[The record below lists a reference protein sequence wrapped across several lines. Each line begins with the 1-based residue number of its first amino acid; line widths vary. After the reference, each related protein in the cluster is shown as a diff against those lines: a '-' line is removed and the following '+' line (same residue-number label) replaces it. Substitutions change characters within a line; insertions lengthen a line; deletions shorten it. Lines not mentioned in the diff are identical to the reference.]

1 MAMQETTIVSATE
14 RTEAWSGE
22 TLPRW
27 PENTI
32 RNLLGTSLV
41 TDATR
46 AALHERLERSAVE
59 EPRSLSPEAFLT
71 LRAVCGRLIPQP
83 ERGDG
88 GMVDI
93 AGAIDRELAE
103 GKGNGWRY
111 ASLPPDGEAYEA
123 GLRGVGKTA
132 RAMFGAPFRSLDPAR
147 QDAVLAAMQ
156 AGAAPGPTWASMPAN
171 RFFEELLVLATET
184 YYAHPLAQEEIGYAG
199 MADAAGWQ
207 AIGLDEREAHEPAPL
222 DRATGAPHLPADGQ
236 ASR

>member
-1 MAMQETTIVSATE
+1 
-14 RTEAWSGE
+14 
-22 TLPRW
+22 
-27 PENTI
+27 
-32 RNLLGTSLV
+32 
-41 TDATR
+41 
-46 AALHERLERSAVE
+46 
-59 EPRSLSPEAFLT
+59 
-71 LRAVCGRLIPQP
+71 
-83 ERGDG
+83 
-88 GMVDI
+88 MVDI

-156 AGAAPGPTWASMPAN
+156 AGAAPGPTWATVPVG
-171 RFFEELLVLATET
+171 RFFEELLVLATES

-199 MADAAGWQ
+199 MADAAGWR

-222 DRATGAPHLPADGQ
+222 GRAACASGLPGAGRATG
-236 ASR
+236 

>member
-1 MAMQETTIVSATE
+1 MSATQ

-27 PENTI
+27 PETTV
-32 RNLLGTSLV
+32 RALLDTGLV
-41 TDATR
+41 TDPTR
-46 AALHERLERSAVE
+46 TALRARLERSVAE
-59 EPRSLSPEAFLT
+59 EPRFLSPEAFLT

-88 GMVDI
+88 CMVDI

-156 AGAAPGPTWASMPAN
+156 AGAAPGPTWATMPVG
-171 RFFEELLVLATET
+171 RFFEELLVLATES

-199 MADAAGWQ
+199 MADAAGWR

-222 DRATGAPHLPADGQ
+222 GRAACASGLPGAGRATG
-236 ASR
+236 